1 MKLSPGKFMGMKR
14 LSDNNGIFIMTA
26 IDQRP
31 PIKKP
36 IADYLKKSE
45 APWKDVANFK
55 KSLVDNLQ
63 EQSSALLLDPH
74 YALPISMDIFNP
86 RKGLIVTLE
95 DSIFEEKTGGRISK
109 SINNWSVA
117 KIKKMGADAVKV
129 LAWYRPDADKK
140 IIDSQKDYVK
150 KIGEECL
157 KYDILFLFELLV
169 YPFMNEKNYTDEYL
183 EMKNKKTDHV
193 LQSIEE
199 FSKNEYAVDVF
210 KLESPVNVK
219 TINDDDLMSFK
230 EMDKLTGRPWVML
243 SAGAGKEEFK
253 KVLSLSFQAGCSG
266 FLAGRAIWLEALSK
280 YPDWKAI
287 NSILK
292 NSSAKYLNELADLAK
307 KQALPWY
314 DNQCFSNGGNL
325 FPYRTSDFRHIY
337 VEGLKK

>member
-1 MKLSPGKFMGMKR
+1 MRLSPGKFLGMKR
-14 LSDNNGIFIMTA
+14 LSDNNGIFLMTA
-26 IDQRP
+26 VDQRP

-36 IADYLKKSE
+36 IADYLRKSE

-95 DSIFEEKTGGRISK
+95 DSIFEERTGGRISK
-109 SINNWSVA
+109 SIDNWSVA

-140 IIDSQKDYVK
+140 IIESQKDYVK

-193 LQSIEE
+193 LQSIQE
-199 FSKNEYAVDVF
+199 FSKNEYGVDVF

-219 TINDDDLMSFK
+219 SLNDDDLISFK

-253 KVLSLSFQAGCSG
+253 KVLSLSFKAGCSG

-287 NSILK
+287 NFILK
-292 NSSAKYLNELADLAK
+292 NSSAKYLNEIANLAK

-314 DNQCFSNGGNL
+314 ENQCFSNGGNL
-325 FPYRTSDFRHIY
+325 FPYRTSDFRNMY
-337 VEGLKK
+337 VEGLKT